1 MTTHCIKHES
11 FIFCRNAKKKVCFS
25 CKTYSNNLCF
35 SDNFEK
41 YFFTVYMGVASNI
54 VKDIGELLS

>member
-1 MTTHCIKHES
+1 MQ
-11 FIFCRNAKKKVCFS
+11 KKKLCFS

-54 VKDIGELLS
+54 VQDIGELLS

>member
-1 MTTHCIKHES
+1 MQKIYTYVFLVKHTLDFS
-11 FIFCRNAKKKVCFS
+11 F
-25 CKTYSNNLCF
+25 LCF

-54 VKDIGELLS
+54 VQDIGELLS